1 MKKIVENAFT
11 IALGLTIT
19 AICVKT
25 AYLERGYIAIGGEW
39 LALPIMIVVK
49 ALLES
54 IAEDTQ
60 EDW

>member
-39 LALPIMIVVK
+39 LALPI
-49 ALLES
+49 LLVAKS
-54 IAEDTQ
+54 LLKNIAEDNQ